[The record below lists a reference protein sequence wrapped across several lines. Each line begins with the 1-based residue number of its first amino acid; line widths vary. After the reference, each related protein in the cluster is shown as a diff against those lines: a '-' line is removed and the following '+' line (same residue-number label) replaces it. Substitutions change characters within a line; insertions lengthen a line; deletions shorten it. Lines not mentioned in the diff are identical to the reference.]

1 MTDSKFKITKI
12 NETMCKRG
20 YEVVLKKLIV
30 CQSSTS
36 FLAKTAKHIIR

>member
-30 CQSSTS
+30 KVVLHFWQRLQS
-36 FLAKTAKHIIR
+36 I